1 MRDLGNYLVI
11 LKQNFQLKPEFFRN
25 RKAKLISDRELIF
38 YDSLHI
44 NSFALAFLL
53 NLGMPFQNS
62 VRVTFVGSAL
72 EITQFYL
79 SSTSQ
84 AFQKYEEGT
93 KIPFFEI

>member
-1 MRDLGNYLVI
+1 
-11 LKQNFQLKPEFFRN
+11 
-25 RKAKLISDRELIF
+25 
-38 YDSLHI
+38 
-44 NSFALAFLL
+44 
-53 NLGMPFQNS
+53 MPFQNS

-93 KIPFFEI
+93 KIPYFEI